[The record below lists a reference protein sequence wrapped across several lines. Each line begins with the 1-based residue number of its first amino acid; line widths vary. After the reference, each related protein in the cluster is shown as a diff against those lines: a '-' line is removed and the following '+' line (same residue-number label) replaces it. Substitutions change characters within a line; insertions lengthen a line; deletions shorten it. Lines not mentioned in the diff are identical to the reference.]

1 MSAVAA
7 HVKDI
12 VANVDFIE
20 IMSKIPREDSSR
32 VSLTVGK
39 PEKSMCR
46 WRGCVHDQMSRSRI
60 RGSSWG
66 SSAEVK
72 WLIKSGSAAPSAQ
85 PARAHKQGI
94 PRKLRPPGLR
104 SGSIGLHQTRSNQS
118 LIARD
123 ISYSTPIHSQLH
135 CILVTWRARLLQS
148 LLLRQ
153 RQL

>member
-7 HVKDI
+7 HVEDI

-20 IMSKIPREDSSR
+20 NMSKILLEDSSR

-72 WLIKSGSAAPSAQ
+72 WLIKSGSAALSAQ
-85 PARAHKQGI
+85 PARAHKQGL

-104 SGSIGLHQTRSNQS
+104 SSPQDQSASTKHARIRASSPVTYHIPRLSIPSF
-118 LIARD
+118 IA
-123 ISYSTPIHSQLH
+123 YL
-135 CILVTWRARLLQS
+135 
-148 LLLRQ
+148 
-153 RQL
+153 